1 MSQDDLYVNYSSLKH
16 SPPPL
21 VPRVTPRTIFPKQKS
36 QLTETNKVNV
46 KQVRIQT
53 QLPTRYKAKIQP
65 SKAPN
70 LQSFN
75 VSATK
80 ISDAAD
86 SEKLIENLE
95 AASYQPSGMSHAC
108 SNLSLPTYGTE
119 GSKKKRKGLAKFI
132 HFLRKLNKG
141 KERLDK
147 FLHHPIMQE
156 LGVTELIDDA

>member
-1 MSQDDLYVNYSSLKH
+1 MSQDDLYVNYPSLKH
-16 SPPPL
+16 SAPPL

-36 QLTETNKVNV
+36 QQTNEVNV
-46 KQVRIQT
+46 KQARVQT
-53 QLPTRYKAKIQP
+53 QLPTRYKIKIQP
-65 SKAPN
+65 SKTPN
-70 LQSFN
+70 VQSLN
-75 VSATK
+75 ASATS
-80 ISDAAD
+80 ISDSAD
-86 SEKLIENLE
+86 SETLSENLE

-108 SNLSLPTYGTE
+108 SNFSLPTYGTE